1 MAAKLPQVRYRRAR
15 PEDAAAVAMLHTD
28 NWRRYYRGAYLDS
41 YLDGDVAT
49 ERLTVWTE
57 RLAGDAQDRFTLV
70 ADDEGVVVGFVH
82 AILDDDPTWGA
93 YLENLHV
100 RHDRHGG
107 GVGKALVIAC
117 ARELVQLRARSS
129 LYLWVLEQN
138 KSAQAFYEAIGG
150 VFAGR
155 ELRGP
160 FPGGGTAP
168 GLRYAWAE
176 PEQLL
181 TLGEPDARS

>member
-1 MAAKLPQVRYRRAR
+1 
-15 PEDAAAVAMLHTD
+15 MLHTD

-57 RLAGDAQDRFTLV
+57 RLSGDAQDRFTLV

-100 RHDRHGG
+100 RHDRHGEAS
-107 GVGKALVIAC
+107 GKLWSS
-117 ARELVQLRARSS
+117 RARASS
-129 LYLWVLEQN
+129 CNCGRDPASTYGSLSRTSRRRRSTRQ
-138 KSAQAFYEAIGG
+138 SAGCSRDESCA
-150 VFAGR
+150 VHSRVAGR
-155 ELRGP
+155 LRG
-160 FPGGGTAP
+160 
-168 GLRYAWAE
+168 
-176 PEQLL
+176 
-181 TLGEPDARS
+181 